1 MAKHLAQVYKYFNRE
16 DNFEMLGKDSEILKI
31 GNILNSIFIHR
42 EDMGI
47 PKLTV
52 IGGQS
57 SGKSSVLNAILG
69 MDILPTGN
77 SMVTRGPL
85 QLELSQTQGD
95 NYAVFGEYVAG
106 KFNEIH
112 KVPIQFPNPTI
123 EQKARMCSI
132 IKSLTI
138 KYAGEGMG
146 ITTTPI
152 YLRIFSPHIPNIS
165 LVDLPGLTMIACTD
179 KGQPKDIKKQIRD
192 LLATYMRDESA
203 IIMAVI
209 PSRTDIET
217 DIGLALVK
225 EFDPDGVRTIGVL
238 TKLDLMNDGSDI
250 SRYLENNVSKDLQ
263 LKLGYFGVKNRNTLQ
278 SMNMNIRE
286 GIESESNYFKK
297 HSVYSNSKYYDCLGI
312 PALSKS
318 INSVLVKAISSTLPD
333 IRQKISK
340 ELVDYNRRVAKLGP
354 YLPDDTTLRTAYL
367 HNTVGAVARSFISI
381 LEDRGKNI
389 DTGRNIKYC
398 FVELRKKIGAL
409 RPFEKKQASDAYI
422 KLAIDNC
429 EGNHMSFPSPP
440 IEVLEQLIKDPNVRP
455 VQQVAPIAYQCV
467 DNIKTEL
474 SNLVDLILKDLGLTR
489 YPKLCTLI
497 KSACSGCVF
506 IPKLEEIKAIISLE
520 VEYQENYIWTE
531 DFKFMS
537 TLDNASQSEIEI
549 MRTLCSNY
557 YSAIMYI
564 LQDTLPKKIMYHL
577 VHGSQKE
584 ISSVLYNTIKDLPV
598 NELLSE
604 NSGIATERDV
614 VNKKIAT
621 LNNALAAIDTI
632 RLH

>member
-1 MAKHLAQVYKYFNRE
+1 MAKHLAQVYNYFNRE

-95 NYAVFGEYVAG
+95 NYAVFGEYVDG
-106 KFNEIH
+106 KFNETH
-112 KVPIQFPNPTI
+112 KVPIQFPNPTMD
-123 EQKARMCSI
+123 QKTRMCSI
-132 IKSLTI
+132 IKLLTI

-152 YLRIFSPHIPNIS
+152 YVRIFSPHIPNIS

-209 PSRTDIET
+209 PARTDIET

-225 EFDPDGVRTIGVL
+225 EFDPNGVRTIGVL

-263 LKLGYFGVKNRNTLQ
+263 LKLGYFAVKNRNTLQ
-278 SMNMNIRE
+278 SVHMNIRE
-286 GIESESNYFKK
+286 GIESESKYFKN
-297 HSVYSNSKYYDCLGI
+297 HSVYSNSKYSHCLGI

-340 ELVDYNRRVAKLGP
+340 ELVDYNLRVVKLGP
-354 YLPDDTTLRTAYL
+354 YLPDDTALRTAYL
-367 HNTVGAVARSFISI
+367 HNTVGTVARSFISI

-398 FVELRKKIGAL
+398 FVELRRKIGAL
-409 RPFEKKQASDAYI
+409 EPFGKKQASDAYI
-422 KLAIDNC
+422 KVAISNC

-440 IEVLEQLIKDPNVRP
+440 VEVLEQLIKDPNVRP
-455 VQQVAPIAYQCV
+455 VQQVTPIAYQCV
-467 DNIKTEL
+467 DNIRVEL
-474 SNLVDLILKDLGLTR
+474 TNLVDLILKELGLTR

-497 KSACSGCVF
+497 KGACIEHVF

-531 DFKFMS
+531 DCTFMS
-537 TLDNASQSEIEI
+537 TLDNDSHSEIDI

-557 YSAIMYI
+557 YSAIIYI
-564 LQDTLPKKIMYHL
+564 LQDTIPKKIMYHL
-577 VHGSQKE
+577 VHGAQKE
-584 ISSVLYNTIKDLPV
+584 ISSVLYNAIKDKPV

-604 NSGIATERDV
+604 NGGVAGERDM
-614 VNKKIAT
+614 VNKKIVT

-632 RLH
+632 RV